1 MEEIISKLKVKP
13 QNESPRLFNF
23 DFNIFGTRN
32 SDVEE
37 KENDE
42 TRDITQYNKTENV
55 TNVLKN
61 VKVTFQDRKFNRDDF
76 LETLY
81 MTHKNKVIN
90 NFEEKVV
97 TEMSMMDPIAVTD
110 EGSSVSVPVLDS
122 IDEEPKVILLRR
134 VNRKVTVQ
142 LSEADLSDDFEE
154 TLTDEVENV
163 GELENMIA
171 QLPDRVEPENLM
183 RASSYYLNNR
193 KIFIEQMN
201 QMISNYKNVK
211 NKETISCSKTKD
223 NEFNLLPHQHI
234 VREYL
239 NVYSPYRGL
248 LLYHGLGSGK
258 TCSSIAIAEGL
269 KTDREII
276 VMTPKSLK
284 MNYVE
289 ELKYCG
295 DVFHKKTQYWYFL
308 SYEQQPREV
317 ISNLSSHLHV
327 SEDVIDRNKGLWVVQ
342 KDKQSNY
349 DTLSGKQRLALERQL
364 NDMIQH
370 KYKFIHYNGIRHD
383 KLDILSQNRTIN
395 PFDNKVIVVDEA
407 HNLVSRIVN
416 QLMKKKKLTPE
427 DIEKSISLRLY
438 NYMLMAE
445 NCKVVFLSGTPI
457 INYPLE
463 IGVMFNIL
471 RGYIHTWTMKL
482 RINVEGKVVNTDYF
496 KQLFRDI
503 SVMDYIDYVPSTST
517 LTVTRN
523 PYGFINDPENLDRKK
538 VDENGNIHHSEFST
552 LLRNKLETNGFTI
565 EDGSYKHHKNKA
577 LPDSNEAFAKSF
589 IRDDKF
595 FNDITLK
602 RRIMGLASY
611 FRSAQERLMPRFDP
625 NTDIVE
631 VMCEMSEEQFTI
643 YNEARHV
650 ERKQEMRRRMK
661 KGDEGSSTYRIF
673 SRLYSNFVFPATMK
687 RPLPNEKAS
696 LEENI
701 ANNKKLNEDIVDNIP
716 VEQQVENVEGPFDV
730 GEEQEAIKDVNDV
743 IDSNYKTRID
753 AALQFLQKNAGTYL
767 TKSAL
772 KNYSP
777 KFLAILENIQK
788 EEHTGLHLLYSQFRT
803 LEGIGIFKLVLE
815 QNGYAEFSLTSSGSG
830 WQFSPKE
837 EDLGKPTF
845 VLYTGTETDEYKE
858 LVRNIFNGNWDVI
871 PSNLREDLMKSFTSN
886 KNGEV
891 IKLFMITQSGAE
903 GISLKNVKYVHIM
916 EPYWHPVRETQ
927 IIGRARRIC
936 SHEELPEK
944 DRFVKVFKYIS
955 TLKEA
960 FLQGPEASELLQHD
974 QSKELINGNREI
986 YTTDQ
991 ALDEISKIKKRYN
1004 DAILKAVK
1012 ESSIDCTFN
1021 VQQSFG
1027 EGEGGEDAN
1036 PEDLKCFSF
1045 GSTTSDQIAFAPFFE
1060 QEERDET
1067 YNQNVINQK
1076 MKFHVIDVKGTKY
1089 AMRLDENNKPMN
1101 EFYDYNSYLYTT
1113 NTDPNAQMERVAN
1126 IQLVDGKI
1134 RIIKK
1139 KVKRNK
1145 KVKDKVKD
1153 NVTNKTE

>member
-13 QNESPRLFNF
+13 QTESPRLFNF

-32 SDVEE
+32 SDVDGKETDKTEDRARYDE
-37 KENDE
+37 KENS
-42 TRDITQYNKTENV
+42 

-61 VKVTFQDRKFNRDDF
+61 VKVTFQDRKFNREDF
-76 LETLY
+76 LESLY
-81 MTHKNKVIN
+81 MTHKNKIIN

-97 TEMSMMDPIAVTD
+97 TEMSVRDPVDIIP
-110 EGSSVSVPVLDS
+110 GSLVPVSDTLDQQ
-122 IDEEPKVILLRR
+122 PKVILFRR
-134 VNRKVTVQ
+134 VNRKVNIQ
-142 LSEADLSDDFEE
+142 LSDTDFIDDIEE
-154 TLTDEVENV
+154 TYTDDVENV
-163 GELENMIA
+163 GELENMVA
-171 QLPDRVEPENLM
+171 QLPDRKEPENLM
-183 RASSYYLNNR
+183 LASSYYLNNR

-201 QMISNYKNVK
+201 QMIGNYKNVK

-239 NVYSPYRGL
+239 NIYSPYRGL

-269 KTDREII
+269 KTEREII

-308 SYEQQPREV
+308 SYEQQPREI

-327 SEDVIDRNKGLWVVQ
+327 SEDVVDKNNGLWVVQ
-342 KDKQSNY
+342 KGKPSNY

-416 QLMKKKKLTPE
+416 KLMKKKKITPE
-427 DIEKSISLRLY
+427 YIEKSISLRLY
-438 NYMLMAE
+438 NYLLMAE
-445 NCKVVFLSGTPI
+445 NCKIVFLSGTPI

-482 RINVEGKVVNTDYF
+482 KINVEGKVVNTDYF
-496 KQLFRDI
+496 KQIFRDI

-523 PYGFINDPENLDRKK
+523 PYGFINDPENIDRKK
-538 VDENGNIHHSEFST
+538 VDDNGNIHHNEFSN
-552 LLRNKLETNGFTI
+552 LLRNTLETNGFTI
-565 EDGSYKHHKNKA
+565 ENGSYKHHKNKA
-577 LPDSNEAFAKSF
+577 LPDSNETFAKSF
-589 IRDDKF
+589 INNEKF

-625 NTDIVE
+625 NTDIIE

-643 YNEARHV
+643 YNEARHI

-661 KGDEGSSTYRIF
+661 NGDEGSSTYRIF

-687 RPLPNEKAS
+687 RPLPNEKVS
-696 LEENI
+696 LEDNI
-701 ANNKKLNEDIVDNIP
+701 LNKKNLNEDMVDNIP
-716 VEQQVENVEGPFDV
+716 VEQQVDNTEGPYDV
-730 GEEQEAIKDVNDV
+730 GEEKDAVKEMNETL
-743 IDSNYKTRID
+743 DSSYKTRID
-753 AALQFLQKNAGTYL
+753 EALQYLQTNAGTYL

-772 KNYSP
+772 QINSP
-777 KFLAILENIQK
+777 KFLALLENIQK

-815 QNGYAEFSLTSSGSG
+815 QNGYAEFSLTSTGSG
-830 WQFSPKE
+830 WQFNPKT

-845 VLYTGTETDEYKE
+845 VLYTGTETDDYKE

-974 QSKELINGNREI
+974 QSKELINGKREI
-986 YTTDQ
+986 FTTDQ

-1021 VQQSFG
+1021 VQQSLG
-1027 EGEGGEDAN
+1027 EGENAN

-1076 MKFHVIDVKGTKY
+1076 MKFHVIEVIGTKY
-1089 AMRLDENNKPMN
+1089 AMRLDESNKPMN
-1101 EFYDYNSYLYTT
+1101 EFYDYNSYLYTI
-1113 NTDPNAQMERVAN
+1113 NTDPNAQMERVNN

-1139 KVKRNK
+1139 KVKRTK
-1145 KVKDKVKD
+1145 KVKDKVTK
-1153 NVTNKTE
+1153 KTT